1 MPIARHL
8 RVLDSA
14 IEEDAMP
21 GALKIAFA
29 STDRRHVDQHFGSAK
44 SFVMYDVDMDK
55 ATITDA
61 VEFGELAQDGNEDK
75 LAAKIEA
82 LSTCSA
88 VYVQA
93 IGGSAVSQLARIGVQ
108 PMKVA
113 QGTPINQLVG
123 QLQDEIRQGPSAWI
137 ARALEGEKDASRFD
151 AMEDEGWDE

>member
-44 SFVMYDVDMDK
+44 SFVMYDVDMDN

-61 VEFGELAQDGNEDK
+61 VEFGELSQDGNEDK
-75 LAAKIEA
+75 LEAKIEA

-93 IGGSAVSQLARIGVQ
+93 IGGSAISKLARIGVQ

-113 QGTPINQLVG
+113 PNTPINQLVG

-137 ARALEGEKDASRFD
+137 ARALDGEKDATRFD

>member
-1 MPIARHL
+1 MPISRHL

-44 SFVMYDVDMDK
+44 SFVMYDIDMDN

>member
-1 MPIARHL
+1 
-8 RVLDSA
+8 
-14 IEEDAMP
+14 
-21 GALKIAFA
+21 
-29 STDRRHVDQHFGSAK
+29 
-44 SFVMYDVDMDK
+44 MYDIDMDN